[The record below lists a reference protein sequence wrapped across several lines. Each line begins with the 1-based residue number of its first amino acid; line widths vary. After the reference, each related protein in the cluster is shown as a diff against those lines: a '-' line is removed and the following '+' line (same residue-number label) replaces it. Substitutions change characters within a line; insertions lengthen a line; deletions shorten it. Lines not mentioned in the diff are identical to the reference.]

1 MFIKPIEAESY
12 EILHDKNRPIVG
24 LKVSPIVGE
33 SFVLPMS
40 RHTAAEIGAILIE
53 QAKRE

>member
-12 EILHDKNRPIVG
+12 EILRDKKRPIVG

-53 QAKRE
+53 QARE